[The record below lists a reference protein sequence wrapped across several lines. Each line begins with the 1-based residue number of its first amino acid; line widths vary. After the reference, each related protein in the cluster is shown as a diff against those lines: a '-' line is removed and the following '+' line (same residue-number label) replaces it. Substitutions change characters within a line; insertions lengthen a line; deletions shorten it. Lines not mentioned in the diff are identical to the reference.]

1 MSTLSPKQ
9 LRRVLEGYGWSP
21 PIGKLLT
28 CTLESMRHYL
38 CLQET
43 FNVSP
48 ILCRS
53 SGNKFVEKSVQYA
66 VGAALALQE
75 DPEDRALI
83 RKRLAAEGER
93 K

>member
-1 MSTLSPKQ
+1 MSTPYPTQ
-9 LRRVLEGYGWSP
+9 LRRVLEGYDWSP

-28 CTLESMRHYL
+28 FMFESMRHYL
-38 CLQET
+38 CLRQT

-48 ILCRS
+48 TLCRS

-75 DPEDRALI
+75 DPEGRALI